1 MKKYFINAEEMAKI
15 LDISIANAYL
25 RIREMNNELSKD
37 GYQIIPG
44 KVPIAYFRK
53 KYFGMEVEDII
64 DGR

>member
-15 LDISIANAYL
+15 LDISLANAYL

-37 GYQIIPG
+37 GYQIVPG
-44 KVPIAYFRK
+44 KVPIAYFQK
-53 KYFGMEVEDII
+53 KYYGLEVEEII

>member
-15 LDISIANAYL
+15 LDISLANAYL

-37 GYQIIPG
+37 GYQIVSG
-44 KVPIAYFRK
+44 KVPIAYFQK
-53 KYFGMEVEDII
+53 KYYELEVEEII